1 MNPAARVGNLT
12 LQRLHECTEVQS
24 SIGNWL
30 IILGIVLVLIGIVAK
45 TGVFGW
51 FGHLPGDLHIKREGF
66 QFYLPLGSMIVV
78 SIVLSVL
85 LSVLRKL
92 F

>member
-1 MNPAARVGNLT
+1 M
-12 LQRLHECTEVQS
+12 QS

-30 IILGIVLVLIGIVAK
+30 IILGIVMVLIGIVAK
-45 TGVFGW
+45 TGVLGW

-66 QFYLPLGSMIVV
+66 QFFFPLGSMIVV

-85 LSVLRKL
+85 LTLIRKL

>member
-1 MNPAARVGNLT
+1 M
-12 LQRLHECTEVQS
+12 QS

-30 IILGIVLVLIGIVAK
+30 IILGLVLVVIGIIAK
-45 TGVFGW
+45 TGVLGW
-51 FGHLPGDLHIKREGF
+51 FGHLPGDVHIKREGF
-66 QFYLPLGSMIVV
+66 QFFFPLGSMIVV
-78 SIVLSVL
+78 SIVLSLV